1 MVLEDGKLHAMKL
14 PAWLHTQFLRQGAAQ
29 RLVSG
34 QRLGLPPA
42 PVEGHHAVGPQ
53 PLPERMARHQALE
66 LGHHLSVPAERKVSL
81 DPGLEGIQLQL
92 LQARGCR
99 AGKVLLNTGQRGPSP
114 QGQGL
119 GEDVG
124 GPFGIT
130 VEVSAAFGEEPLE
143 AEGIHLLGVNFES
156 VAGGPSDQQAGRV
169 AAFPR
174 RLEDAPQAR
183 HGAVHDGGGGR
194 RGPLPPQ
201 QVDQPLD
208 RQPAA
213 GVKDESGEQSMLAGR
228 AERDHTA
235 VVVHDFQGAEE
246 PKLHAAT
253 PSSHRRSA
261 RPINA
266 HGNGNCAST
275 VRCGPGAIASLPCA
289 KRC

>member
-1 MVLEDGKLHAMKL
+1 
-14 PAWLHTQFLRQGAAQ
+14 
-29 RLVSG
+29 
-34 QRLGLPPA
+34 
-42 PVEGHHAVGPQ
+42 
-53 PLPERMARHQALE
+53 MARHQALE

-81 DPGLEGIQLQL
+81 DPGLEGIQPQL
-92 LQARGCR
+92 LQAHGCR

-119 GEDVG
+119 GEDAG
-124 GPFGIT
+124 GPFGIA
-130 VEVSAAFGEEPLE
+130 VEVPAAFGEEPLE

-213 GVKDESGEQSMLAGR
+213 GVKDESGEQSILAGR

-253 PSSHRRSA
+253 PLKPPAVGSSHQTPMVMGTARALAGAGQALSQHLAMRCPNASEDGRSTIPAHAGPESGRRL
-261 RPINA
+261 RPLPPLPDP
-266 HGNGNCAST
+266 GY
-275 VRCGPGAIASLPCA
+275 VRCMVLPWD
-289 KRC
+289 RLLSIG